1 MRELTADVRTLFD
14 GVNFATVTSLN
25 ADGSPQAS
33 VVWAKT
39 DGDDIVFSTVRGRR
53 KDLNFARD
61 PRTAIVV
68 VDHVNPYRYAEV
80 RGKVTVSADPTGAL
94 IDELSHKYTGKSW
107 VEAHAGAERLIVRVI
122 PERVY
127 LRG

>member
-1 MRELTADVRTLFD
+1 MAQLPDGVRELFD

-33 VVWAKT
+33 VVWTKT
-39 DGDDIVFSTVRGRR
+39 DGDDIVFSTLRGRR
-53 KDLNFARD
+53 KDRNFARD

-68 VDHVNPYRYAEV
+68 VDHANPYRYAEV
-80 RGKVTVSADPTGAL
+80 RGSVTVTEDPSGEL
-94 IDELSHKYTGKSW
+94 INELSHKYMGKAW
-107 VEAHAGAERLIVRVI
+107 VEATPGAQRLIVRVT